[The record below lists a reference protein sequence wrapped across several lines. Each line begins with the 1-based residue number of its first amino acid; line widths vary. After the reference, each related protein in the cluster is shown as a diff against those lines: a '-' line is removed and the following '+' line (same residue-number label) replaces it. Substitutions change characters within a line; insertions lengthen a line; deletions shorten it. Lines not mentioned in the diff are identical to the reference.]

1 MNAHAATRQWLSFH
15 LFLGSHFDEFLVDHL
30 APALQERTAPG
41 SPGRFFFIRY
51 GEGGTHLRLR
61 FRPRYEGFETGL
73 GIWLQRIVG
82 KFTADM
88 PSVRLEAHTYDRK
101 TLYFGE
107 TTASVYS
114 ELLNEQTSWLAIH
127 VMRAAERSQAKSFCL
142 LVVIL
147 SALFRS
153 ISLHSGNAITRHW
166 KAFTME
172 ELRRLAV
179 FPEPLSLAM
188 KSMLPTTI
196 SKLLNPIAEGISA
209 HKEIRRIAALI
220 RRTLRIPQGLFVA
233 THALHLLCNKV
244 GLSLQHEFWM
254 AEALDTTC
262 VEERCHGEIDV

>member
-1 MNAHAATRQWLSFH
+1 MNARATTRQWLSFH
-15 LFLGSHFDEFLVDHL
+15 LFLCSHFDEFLVDHL

-61 FRPRYEGFETGL
+61 FRPRYEGFETRL
-73 GIWLQRIVG
+73 GIWLQQIVN

-88 PSVRLEAHTYDRK
+88 PSVRLEAYTYDRK

-107 TTASVYS
+107 TIASVYS

-142 LVVIL
+142 LVAIL
-147 SALFRS
+147 SAIFRS
-153 ISLHSGNAITRHW
+153 ISLDSSDAITRHW
-166 KAFTME
+166 RAFTIE
-172 ELRRLAV
+172 ELRRLPI
-179 FPEPLSLAM
+179 FPEPFPSAVN
-188 KSMLPTTI
+188 SILPTHI
-196 SKLLNPIAEGISA
+196 SKLLNPIAEGTSV
-209 HKEIRRIAALI
+209 HREIRRIAALI
-220 RRTLRIPQGLFVA
+220 RRTLRIPRGLFVA

-244 GLSLQHEFWM
+244 GLSLQHEFWI

-262 VEERCHGEIDV
+262 VEKRCYGEIDV